1 MKLKRILTTAIVL
14 LFTVASM
21 MDVSASATMTAV
33 PVLIS
38 IQVQEIRGT
47 LVSYEEGLLTVTLDG
62 EEVTITLDHEGE
74 VAQVKEVT
82 ESTYGAQFEKLQP
95 GTMID
100 MTVEVARDGSYV
112 LTGLVAIHQRFNGE
126 SMPVPVLI
134 SADLMN
140 QQFAE
145 GFAIVYEDKTLE
157 MDVKPQVIDGKVMVP
172 LRAIAQALGFQV
184 TWNAETRRIDL
195 INGARFT
202 SVAIGENAYF
212 INRMAPSPLS
222 AAPVIVDNRTLVPA
236 EFITEILQQG
246 IQIEDGT
253 MKIYDEPFTTL
264 SGYVSVIEELDGYT
278 KVYVAPRDTD
288 DVEMWEQTVL
298 IVSENTIINREAYQ
312 VGDFINGVHLPVMT
326 MSIPGQTAAVI
337 IY

>member
-1 MKLKRILTTAIVL
+1 MKLKRILTTAIAL
-14 LFTVASM
+14 LFTAASM

-47 LVSYEEGLLTVTLDG
+47 LVSYEEGLLTLTIED
-62 EEVTITLDHEGE
+62 EEVTVTVDHDGE
-74 VAQVKEVT
+74 AAQVKEVT
-82 ESTYGAQFEKLQP
+82 EATYGAQFEKLQP

-100 MTVEVARDGSYV
+100 MTVEVGQDGSYI
-112 LTGLVAIHQRFNGE
+112 LTGLLAIHQRFNGE
-126 SMPVPVLI
+126 GMMRPVVTNE
-134 SADLMN
+134 SLMN
-140 QQFAE
+140 QQFTE
-145 GFAIVYEDKTLE
+145 GFHIVFDDETIV

-172 LRAIAQALGFQV
+172 LRAVAEALGFDV
-184 TWNAETRRIDL
+184 TWNAETKRIDL

-202 SVAIGENAYF
+202 SVSIGENAYF

-222 AAPVIVDNRTLVPA
+222 AAPIIVDNRTMVPA
-236 EFITEILQQG
+236 EFITEILQHG
-246 IQIEDGT
+246 FEIQEGT

-264 SGYVSVIEELDGYT
+264 RGYVSLIEDLDGYS
-278 KVYVAPRDTD
+278 KVYVAPRDGE

-298 IVSENTIINREAYQ
+298 IVGDNTIINREAYQ

-326 MSIPGQTAAVI
+326 MSIPGQTGAVV